1 MQNQRAM
8 ITPRPLSAQPDSWR
22 TELAQAI
29 SDPSALLAALKL
41 PESLLESALA
51 ASRNFPLRVT
61 QHYLGLIEPGNLRD
75 PLLRQILP
83 MAEELIETPGYVT
96 DPVGDQHADI
106 GYGLLQKYHG
116 RALLVTT
123 GACAI
128 HCRYC
133 FRRAFP
139 YAQEAATR
147 HSDAIPQKLLAMPH
161 VTEVILSGGDPLTL
175 SDQRLM
181 LLLEKLEHIPHLR
194 RLRIHSRLPSVL
206 PSRITPQFTSM
217 LQRTRLHTS
226 LVLHCN
232 HPRELAPA
240 LQIPL
245 GGLQQAGIT
254 LLNQSVLL
262 RAVNDSVG
270 VLVELSERLYEY
282 GVLPYYLHLLDPV
295 AGSAHFAI
303 PDRQAR
309 ALHWEL
315 RNQLPGYLVPRL
327 VREITGRPSKTPM
340 DQDT

>member
-1 MQNQRAM
+1 M
-8 ITPRPLSAQPDSWR
+8 ITPTPLSAQPDSWQ

-29 SDPSALLAALKL
+29 SDPAALLAAVKL

-61 QHYLGLIEPGNLRD
+61 QHYLKLIEPGNPRD

-83 MAEELIETPGYVT
+83 LAEELIETPGYVT
-96 DPVGDQHADI
+96 DPVGDQHADL

-147 HSDAIPQKLLAMPH
+147 HWDAIPQKLLAMPH

-175 SDQRLM
+175 SDQRLTQ
-181 LLLEKLEHIPHLR
+181 LLEKLEHIPHLR

-206 PSRITPQFTSM
+206 PSRITPQLTDM

-245 GGLQQAGIT
+245 GVLQQAGVT

-262 RAVNDSVG
+262 RGVNDSVG
-270 VLVELSERLYEY
+270 DLVELSERLYEY
-282 GVLPYYLHLLDPV
+282 GVLPYYLHMLDPV
-295 AGSAHFAI
+295 AGSAHFAM
-303 PDRQAR
+303 PDRQAQ
-309 ALHWEL
+309 ALHREL

-327 VREITGRPSKTPM
+327 VREITSRPSKTPM
-340 DQDT
+340 DKDT